1 MTVYTFTEAR
11 QNFASVLE
19 KARVEGKVLIRRKDG
34 TVFILQPMT
43 KKKSPLDVRGVD
55 ANLSKEDIVEALKEV
70 RQR

>member
-19 KARVEGKVLIRRKDG
+19 KARAEGKVLIRRKDG

-43 KKKSPLDVRGVD
+43 KRNSPLDVRGVD